1 MRSLESLSFDL
12 LICIGEC
19 LEARDLIELSRC
31 CRALQSLGT
40 LDLLWKKLC
49 RKDYGLTYNHPDQ
62 TFRDLYA
69 HSFQRLYGR
78 LPCPHLSHHLNDDH
92 GVPAAAVARK
102 NDKWTFSC
110 CRRTESTENM
120 FFCMDAT
127 CHHRVLCDRHA
138 RFHVRTM
145 HQRHGLY
152 FKINMG
158 EIYCQFCVDWL
169 GGEDADP
176 AEQYQ
181 ASVICDVWSKAIY
194 TDEHERSKMA
204 TLRAQRRHERWLRW
218 QDTASRIILNPNGFC
233 FVSALFML
241 EWDRFVEGWRTEPPL
256 EEKLTR
262 QLNTPA
268 EIRFNP
274 FAPEASDL
282 LLVSHDTWN
291 YLERTYNVGGS
302 KITEDDL
309 YQSEIYKQWR
319 YTVIR
324 YKDRVM
330 LRK

>member
-1 MRSLESLSFDL
+1 MELRLQSPPVPFPPPIPRTYTSTRTHKRIQHSPVSLYIILLFWLFPSSLLRPFYSTCTPCPPLHSYHAQENIKEMRSLESLSFDL

-127 CHHRVLCDRHA
+127 CHHRVCS
-138 RFHVRTM
+138 
-145 HQRHGLY
+145 
-152 FKINMG
+152 
-158 EIYCQFCVDWL
+158 W
-169 GGEDADP
+169 
-176 AEQYQ
+176 
-181 ASVICDVWSKAIY
+181 SVHCA
-194 TDEHERSKMA
+194 A
-204 TLRAQRRHERWLRW
+204 RWL
-218 QDTASRIILNPNGFC
+218 
-233 FVSALFML
+233 V
-241 EWDRFVEGWRTEPPL
+241 V
-256 EEKLTR
+256 
-262 QLNTPA
+262 
-268 EIRFNP
+268 
-274 FAPEASDL
+274 
-282 LLVSHDTWN
+282 
-291 YLERTYNVGGS
+291 
-302 KITEDDL
+302 
-309 YQSEIYKQWR
+309 
-319 YTVIR
+319 
-324 YKDRVM
+324 
-330 LRK
+330 